1 MTVLRHAALG
11 AAIVV
16 MLVPDARA
24 AETVSRERD
33 IGDLRLG
40 QRVQVDDGMCPA
52 GQIKEVLG
60 AQLSAA
66 GVVRVA
72 RCVPRQGA
80 KR

>member
-1 MTVLRHAALG
+1 MLRQAALG
-11 AAIVV
+11 AAISV
-16 MLVPDARA
+16 MLAAGSASA
-24 AETVSRERD
+24 AETVSREQD
-33 IGDLRLG
+33 IADLRLG

>member
-1 MTVLRHAALG
+1 MPRQAAFR
-11 AAIVV
+11 AAIVMV
-16 MLVPDARA
+16 LANGGASA
-24 AETVSRERD
+24 AETVSREQD
-33 IGDLRLG
+33 IADLRLG

-80 KR
+80 RR